1 MPGVI
6 RDVIERPIE
15 LAPDKH
21 RALLLEDRGELVL
34 PMRPAPDVAPAL
46 RLALV
51 DALEAVGVD
60 GHGMQPAELLDA
72 AFRDGLLPE
81 WRCPW
86 GRGGDR
92 LWGREP
98 WAKIG
103 LHFHYASRSYEAL
116 RLVWLPSSTMPRA
129 AARLVLKID
138 DVGIG
143 ADEAGALVWRIAVEV
158 CR

>member
-1 MPGVI
+1 MM

-15 LAPDKH
+15 LTPEKL
-21 RALLLEDRGELVL
+21 RALLVEDCGELVL
-34 PMRPAPDVAPAL
+34 PMRPGPDVTPELQA
-46 RLALV
+46 ALV
-51 DALEAVGVD
+51 EALEAIGVD
-60 GHGMQPAELLDA
+60 GRGMQPAELLDA

-92 LWGREP
+92 LWCREA

-116 RLVWLPSSTMPRA
+116 RLVWLPAVRMPRA

-143 ADEAGALVWRIAVEV
+143 ADEVGGLVWRIAVEV

>member
-1 MPGVI
+1 MM

-15 LAPDKH
+15 LTPEKL
-21 RALLLEDRGELVL
+21 RALLVEDCGELVL
-34 PMRPAPDVAPAL
+34 PMRPGPNVTPELQA
-46 RLALV
+46 ALV
-51 DALEAVGVD
+51 EALEAVGVD
-60 GHGMQPAELLDA
+60 GRGMQPAELLDA
-72 AFRDGLLPE
+72 AFRDGLLSE

-92 LWGREP
+92 LWCREA
-98 WAKIG
+98 WAKSG
-103 LHFHYASRSYEAL
+103 QQFHYAGRDAE
-116 RLVWLPSSTMPRA
+116 RGQGLVWLPAVRMPRA

>member
-1 MPGVI
+1 MM

-15 LAPDKH
+15 LTPEKL
-21 RALLLEDRGELVL
+21 RALLVEDCGELVL
-34 PMRPAPDVAPAL
+34 PMRPGPDVTPELQA
-46 RLALV
+46 ALV
-51 DALEAVGVD
+51 EALEAIGVD
-60 GHGMQPAELLDA
+60 GRGMQPAELLDV
-72 AFRDGLLPE
+72 AFRDGLLWD

-92 LWGREP
+92 LWCREA

-116 RLVWLPSSTMPRA
+116 RLVWLPAVRMPRA

>member
-1 MPGVI
+1 MM

-15 LAPDKH
+15 LTPEKL
-21 RALLLEDRGELVL
+21 RALLVEDCGELVL
-34 PMRPAPDVAPAL
+34 PIRPGPDVTPELQA
-46 RLALV
+46 ALV
-51 DALEAVGVD
+51 EALEAIGVD
-60 GHGMQPAELLDA
+60 GRGMQPAELLDA

-92 LWGREP
+92 LWCREA

-116 RLVWLPSSTMPRA
+116 RLVWLPAVRMPRA

-143 ADEAGALVWRIAVEV
+143 ADEVGGLVWRIAVEV